1 MRHHR
6 AGFRLL
12 FTDKTRMNYPV
23 TLLTGFLGVGK
34 TTFLNKMLASPA
46 MKDAFV
52 LINEVGETA
61 IDHLLVSDIK
71 DDILVLSS
79 GCLCCSLRGDLV
91 TALEDLLKARD
102 NGRIPAF
109 DRLVIETTGLADPS
123 PIITTLLTHPYFA
136 MRFKLTQI
144 VTLVD
149 SVHGFET
156 LQTYEEARRQVACA
170 DVILVTKTDISPL
183 SESLNQRLRALCPLA
198 ERPDAETLI
207 ASGFRGEL
215 SIKPIFAPIAHVD
228 RFKTQVLI
236 TDQAI
241 SGAKLHLFLNLLR
254 GQFGKQL
261 LRVKGLVKIIE
272 SPDTPLVIHGA
283 QSMLHPV
290 GQLPAWPDN
299 DPRTR
304 LVFITD
310 GLEAEIIDGLFNAF
324 LGLPEIDRPDAEALM
339 NNPLRI

>member
-1 MRHHR
+1 MS
-6 AGFRLL
+6 
-12 FTDKTRMNYPV
+12 YPV
-23 TLLTGFLGVGK
+23 TLLTGFLGAGK
-34 TTFLNKMLASPA
+34 TTFLNQMLASPT

-123 PIITTLLTHPYFA
+123 PIITTFLTHPYFA
-136 MRFKLTQI
+136 MRFKLAQI
-144 VTLVD
+144 VTAVSSLD
-149 SVHGFET
+149 GMDY
-156 LQTYEEARRQVACA
+156 LDTYEEARRQVACA
-170 DVILVTKTDISPL
+170 DVLLITKTDIMPL
-183 SESLNQRLRALCPLA
+183 SPALNERLTRLAPLA
-198 ERPDAETLI
+198 EMMTSDALIET
-207 ASGFRGEL
+207 GFKGEF
-215 SIKPIFAPIAHVD
+215 SVKPVFAPLNHED
-228 RFKTQVLI
+228 RFKTQVLM
-236 TDQAI
+236 TDMAI
-241 SGAKLHLFLNLLR
+241 SGAALHLFLNLLR
-254 GQFGKQL
+254 GQFSKQL
-261 LRVKGLVKIIE
+261 LRVKGLVKIKE
-272 SPDTPLVIHGA
+272 SPDTPLIIQGA

-299 DPRTR
+299 DQRTR

-310 GLEAEIIDGLFNAF
+310 GLQKEIIDELFNAF
-324 LGLPEIDRPDAEALM
+324 LGLPEIDRPDAEALV

>member
-1 MRHHR
+1 MI
-6 AGFRLL
+6 
-12 FTDKTRMNYPV
+12 YPV

-34 TTFLNKMLASPA
+34 TTFLNKMLASPS

-102 NGRIPAF
+102 NGRIPSF

-123 PIITTLLTHPYFA
+123 PIITTFMTHPYFA
-136 MRFKLTQI
+136 MRFKLAEI
-144 VTLVD
+144 VTVVSSLD
-149 SVHGFET
+149 GLAYLE
-156 LQTYEEARRQVACA
+156 TYEEARRQVACA
-170 DVILVTKTDISPL
+170 DVLLLTKTDILPISHGL
-183 SESLNQRLRALCPLA
+183 KARLNQLAPLA
-198 ERPDAETLI
+198 EIMTSDVLI
-207 ASGFRGEL
+207 DIGFKGEF
-215 SIKPIFAPIAHVD
+215 SVKPVFSPLNHED
-228 RFKTQVLI
+228 RFKTQVLM
-236 TDQAI
+236 TDFAI
-241 SGAKLHLFLNLLR
+241 SGAALHLFLNLLR
-254 GQFGKQL
+254 GQFSKQL
-261 LRVKGLVKIIE
+261 LRVKGLVKIKE
-272 SPDTPLVIHGA
+272 SPEAPLIIQGA

-290 GQLPAWPDN
+290 GQLSSWPDN
-299 DPRTR
+299 DKRTR

-310 GLEAEIIDGLFNAF
+310 GLQQEVIEGLFNAF
-324 LGLPEIDRPDAEALM
+324 LGLPEVDKPDMDALV